1 MWIIRFLSGPSA
13 GQIVPLTKS
22 SVIIG
27 RAPHCDV
34 KVPSSSVSKEHAKLE
49 IFDDKLILSD
59 AGSRNGTFLNGTQV
73 RSAKAKA
80 GDKVALHD
88 IIFEIQN
95 VPESWAQRFQQRQMG
110 MGSQGHGGNYGAVH
124 HAPAAAAPPVD
135 HAPEE
140 PSDLRLPPWAARAQ
154 EYVDTVVLPGFY
166 KLPELFEFKWV
177 LAGLMALFIVMVTAL
192 STIPLV
198 RILKTSIQDESQQHA
213 LTIATTLARV
223 NRPFLINGQET
234 ASSVEIATSRP
245 GVKKAFII
253 SNLDG
258 NVVAPASQAGSYPDL
273 PFVHEARKFTNEA
286 VKQIDDSTV
295 IAMEPVIV
303 FNQDTGQQA
312 VTHWAVV
319 LYDMASL
326 AVDNGKVLSLFITTL
341 FISLILGLA
350 LFYILY
356 KLIEWPIRNINRQLD
371 LALKDG
377 GEQVSVAYMFP
388 ALQLLSSN
396 VSSALTRL
404 ASGQESNAGNRGGLE
419 HDRNRE
425 IGNLVELQPFA
436 TVGVRAHDLSI
447 ASVNHAFEERI
458 NQTAAQLASTTVNDL
473 GDQALKLS
481 IKDLIERLDQ
491 SPDDVASNELE
502 FSGVNYQIV
511 ATAVFG
517 TSKIAYYLIILLPAQ
532 EG

>member
-1 MWIIRFLSGPSA
+1 MWIIRFLNGPSA

-80 GDKVALHD
+80 GDKVGLHD

-95 VPESWAQRFQQRQMG
+95 VPASWAQRFQQRQMG
-110 MGSQGHGGNYGAVH
+110 LGGPDYGAIAH
-124 HAPAAAAPPVD
+124 QPAPAPAPAADYVPA
-135 HAPEE
+135 EE
-140 PSDLRLPPWAARAQ
+140 PGDLRLPPWAARAQ
-154 EYVDTVVLPGFY
+154 DYVDTVILPGFY
-166 KLPELFEFKWV
+166 KMPEIFEFKWV
-177 LAGLMALFIVMVTAL
+177 LAGLMAIFIVMVTAL
-192 STIPLV
+192 SVVPLV

-213 LTIATTLARV
+213 MTLAITLARV

-273 PFVHEARKFTNEA
+273 PFVHEARKFTTEA

-295 IAMEPVIV
+295 VAMYPVNV

-356 KLIEWPIRNINRQLD
+356 KLIEWPIRNLNRQLD
-371 LALKDG
+371 QALKDG
-377 GEQVSVAYMFP
+377 GEQVSIAYMFP
-388 ALQLLSSN
+388 ALQLLASN

-404 ASGQESNAGNRGGLE
+404 SNGQENNGAGRGGLE

-436 TVGVRAHDLSI
+436 TMGVRAHDLSI
-447 ASVNHAFEERI
+447 ASVNRALEERI
-458 NQTAAQLASTTVNDL
+458 GATADQLASMAVNDL

-481 IKDLIERLDQ
+481 IKDLIERVDQ
-491 SPDDVASNELE
+491 NPDEVASNELE

-517 TSKIAYYLIILLPAQ
+517 TSKIAYYLITLLPAQ